1 MLVLPEQDVFLEN
14 LFRETVNDLIL
25 YATAAL
31 QDGTRAKDVV
41 QDTFHEAIQ
50 HLEDKHLMTHEN
62 PGGWLMETLKNKI
75 KESNR
80 AQQRYLNRVTS
91 VEPDILAVMAPPD
104 DSFDK
109 LECKLVLEE
118 IKKVLSPEDMYLLE
132 RLTLDKASHLE
143 VSKEM
148 DITVWNSQKRLQ
160 RIREKLRKI
169 FPDWDK
175 GK

>member
-1 MLVLPEQDVFLEN
+1 MLQEQDAFLEN
-14 LFRETVNDLIL
+14 LFREHVNNLIL
-25 YATAAL
+25 YATATL

-41 QDTFHEAIQ
+41 QDTFHEAVQ

-75 KESNR
+75 RKSNR
-80 AQQRYLNRVTS
+80 AQQRYLNRVMS
-91 VEPDILAVMAPPD
+91 VEPDVLAVMAPPD
-104 DSFDK
+104 DTFDK
-109 LECKLVLEE
+109 LEYKLILEE
-118 IKKVLSPEDMYLLE
+118 IRKVLSPEDMYLLE
-132 RLTLDKASHLE
+132 RLTIDKASHLE

-148 DITVWNSQKRLQ
+148 GITVWDSQKRLQ